1 MSLTGIARTPL
12 IIINSFFNY
21 INKISQLAY
30 VDSEKLELKNRIREL
45 ERELAE
51 LDEARIENDRLR
63 ILLGFKQKAKR
74 FSIPALVVGRDPNNW
89 SSVVFIDKG
98 EKNGVVNDMVVISG
112 HGLVGRIRES
122 GTTMAK
128 VMLINDIDSKIG
140 AIEQKSR
147 EQGLLIGTPEG
158 RCKLIYLPL
167 DLDIRKGGRILTSGM
182 GGIYPKGILIGR
194 VAEVAKEKGRLYKYA
209 IVEPSNKLSRLEEV
223 LCIK

>member
-12 IIINSFFNY
+12 IIINGFFNY

-30 VDSEKLELKNRIREL
+30 VDSEKLELKNRIREM

-63 ILLGFKQKAKR
+63 ILLGFRQKAKR

-147 EQGLLIGTPEG
+147 EQGLLIGIPEG

-167 DLDIRKGGRILTSGM
+167 DLDIRKGDRILTSGM